1 MKMFK
6 VLKEIY
12 EQIHIK
18 FICAFSG
25 NRAEYHP
32 NPPDEY
38 NEYVINGVK
47 YKVSSAFN
55 PKEEK
60 TFSDR
65 ISNYIGSAFAHLTLV
80 PIEDKIETEYVTTAG
95 KED

>member
-1 MKMFK
+1 MRIIKI
-6 VLKEIY
+6 LKKIY
-12 EQIHIK
+12 EQIRIRY
-18 FICAFSG
+18 ICVFSG
-25 NRAEYHP
+25 NRAEFHP

-47 YKVSSAFN
+47 YKVSSVFN

-80 PIEDKIETEYVTTAG
+80 PIKDKIETEYVTTAG